1 MMKKVGLVIQILLI
15 LFLCGCNEKEIVTED
30 DSVLSSEQIITVDSN
45 DTSQNGDLID
55 DFLNGD
61 IPAYYDDDRPLWFKD
76 MLFDEAE
83 WDSYSLGVRAGF
95 VMKSYKEYYEY
106 ITAGE
111 EHWGSLDYIDFDND
125 GEDEQSLNGPYG
137 GMCLDIQGDCVRIM
151 AHGQG
156 TAIVLDY
163 VLVDDIYWIVYKD
176 TTHSG
181 RQHYHFIRYNGGES
195 IEEEHILEWHED
207 ENGER
212 RHYYDDEVI
221 TEEKYEEIRMQYF
234 EEK

>member
-45 DTSQNGDLID
+45 DTSENRDLID

-83 WDSYSLGVRAGF
+83 WDSYSLGVRA
-95 VMKSYKEYYEY
+95 
-106 ITAGE
+106 
-111 EHWGSLDYIDFDND
+111 DFDND

-137 GMCLDIQGDCVRIM
+137 GMCLDIQGDSVRIM

-156 TAIVLDY
+156 TAVVLDY
-163 VLVDDIYWIVYKD
+163 VLVEDIYWIVYKD

-212 RHYYDDEVI
+212 RHYYDDEEI
-221 TEEKYEEIRMQYF
+221 TEEKYEEIRVQYF

>member
-45 DTSQNGDLID
+45 DTSENGDLID

-83 WDSYSLGVRAGF
+83 WDSYSLGVRA
-95 VMKSYKEYYEY
+95 
-106 ITAGE
+106 
-111 EHWGSLDYIDFDND
+111 DFDND

-151 AHGQG
+151 AYGQG

-212 RHYYDDEVI
+212 RHYYDDEEI
-221 TEEKYEEIRMQYF
+221 TEERYEEIRTQYF

>member
-83 WDSYSLGVRAGF
+83 WDSYSLGVRA
-95 VMKSYKEYYEY
+95 
-106 ITAGE
+106 
-111 EHWGSLDYIDFDND
+111 DFDND

>member
-1 MMKKVGLVIQILLI
+1 MKKIILI
-15 LFLCGCNEKEIVTED
+15 IFNFIIVCLCGCNNED
-30 DSVLSSEQIITVDSN
+30 AVQENSNVFSSEHIIIIDINNEEQS
-45 DTSQNGDLID
+45 GDLID

-83 WDSYSLGVRAGF
+83 WDSYSLGVRA
-95 VMKSYKEYYEY
+95 
-106 ITAGE
+106 
-111 EHWGSLDYIDFDND
+111 DFDND

-151 AHGQG
+151 AYGQG

-181 RQHYHFIRYNGGES
+181 RQHYHFIRYNGGQS

-212 RHYYDDEVI
+212 RHYYDDEEI
-221 TEEKYEEIRMQYF
+221 TEERYEEIRTQYF
-234 EEK
+234 AEK

>member
-83 WDSYSLGVRAGF
+83 WDSYSLGVRA
-95 VMKSYKEYYEY
+95 
-106 ITAGE
+106 
-111 EHWGSLDYIDFDND
+111 DFDND

-156 TAIVLDY
+156 TAVVLDY

-212 RHYYDDEVI
+212 RHYYDDEEI
-221 TEEKYEEIRMQYF
+221 TEERYEEIRTQYF

>member
-45 DTSQNGDLID
+45 DTSENGDLID

-83 WDSYSLGVRAGF
+83 WDSYSLGVRA
-95 VMKSYKEYYEY
+95 
-106 ITAGE
+106 
-111 EHWGSLDYIDFDND
+111 DFDND

-151 AHGQG
+151 AYGQG

-212 RHYYDDEVI
+212 RHYYDDEEI
-221 TEEKYEEIRMQYF
+221 TEERYEEIRVQYF

>member
-45 DTSQNGDLID
+45 DTSENRDLID

-83 WDSYSLGVRAGF
+83 WDSYSLGVRA
-95 VMKSYKEYYEY
+95 
-106 ITAGE
+106 
-111 EHWGSLDYIDFDND
+111 DFDND

-221 TEEKYEEIRMQYF
+221 TEERYEEIRMQYF

>member
-1 MMKKVGLVIQILLI
+1 MKKIILI
-15 LFLCGCNEKEIVTED
+15 IFNFIIVCLCGCNNEDAVLENSNAFNSEHIIIADINDEEK
-30 DSVLSSEQIITVDSN
+30 
-45 DTSQNGDLID
+45 NGDLID

-61 IPAYYDDDRPLWFKD
+61 IPAYYDNDRPLWFKD
-76 MLFDEAE
+76 LLFDEAE
-83 WDSYSLGVRAGF
+83 WDSYSLGVRA
-95 VMKSYKEYYEY
+95 
-106 ITAGE
+106 
-111 EHWGSLDYIDFDND
+111 DFDND
-125 GEDEQSLNGPYG
+125 GENEQILNGPYG

-156 TAIVLDY
+156 TATVLDY

-176 TTHSG
+176 TGHC
-181 RQHYHFIRYNGGES
+181 RAYFHFIRYNGGEN
-195 IEEEHILEWHED
+195 IEEEHILEWHDD

>member
-15 LFLCGCNEKEIVTED
+15 LFLCGCNEEEIVTED

-45 DTSQNGDLID
+45 DTSENRDLID

-83 WDSYSLGVRAGF
+83 WDSYSLGVRA
-95 VMKSYKEYYEY
+95 
-106 ITAGE
+106 
-111 EHWGSLDYIDFDND
+111 DFDND

-156 TAIVLDY
+156 TAVVLDY

-212 RHYYDDEVI
+212 RHYYDDEEI

-234 EEK
+234 AEK

>member
-45 DTSQNGDLID
+45 DTSENRDLID

-83 WDSYSLGVRAGF
+83 WDSYSLGVRA
-95 VMKSYKEYYEY
+95 
-106 ITAGE
+106 
-111 EHWGSLDYIDFDND
+111 DFDND

-151 AHGQG
+151 AYGQG

-212 RHYYDDEVI
+212 RHYYDDEEI
-221 TEEKYEEIRMQYF
+221 TEEKYEEIRVQYF
-234 EEK
+234 AEK

>member
-15 LFLCGCNEKEIVTED
+15 LFLCGCNEKKIVTED

-45 DTSQNGDLID
+45 DTSENRDLID

-83 WDSYSLGVRAGF
+83 WDSYSLGVRA
-95 VMKSYKEYYEY
+95 
-106 ITAGE
+106 
-111 EHWGSLDYIDFDND
+111 DFDND

-212 RHYYDDEVI
+212 RHYYDDEEI
-221 TEEKYEEIRMQYF
+221 TEERYEEIRTQYF

>member
-45 DTSQNGDLID
+45 DTLENGDLID

-83 WDSYSLGVRAGF
+83 WDSYSLGVRA
-95 VMKSYKEYYEY
+95 
-106 ITAGE
+106 
-111 EHWGSLDYIDFDND
+111 DFDND

-212 RHYYDDEVI
+212 RHYYDDEEI
-221 TEEKYEEIRMQYF
+221 TEERYEEIRTQYF

>member
-45 DTSQNGDLID
+45 DTSENGDLID

-83 WDSYSLGVRAGF
+83 WDSYSLGVRA
-95 VMKSYKEYYEY
+95 
-106 ITAGE
+106 
-111 EHWGSLDYIDFDND
+111 DFDND

-221 TEEKYEEIRMQYF
+221 TEERYEEIRMQYF
-234 EEK
+234 AEK

>member
-45 DTSQNGDLID
+45 DTSENGDLID

-83 WDSYSLGVRAGF
+83 WDSYSLGVRA
-95 VMKSYKEYYEY
+95 
-106 ITAGE
+106 
-111 EHWGSLDYIDFDND
+111 DFDND

-151 AHGQG
+151 AYGQG

-221 TEEKYEEIRMQYF
+221 TEEKYEEIRVQYF
-234 EEK
+234 AEK

>member
-45 DTSQNGDLID
+45 DTSENGDLID

-83 WDSYSLGVRAGF
+83 WDSYSLGVRA
-95 VMKSYKEYYEY
+95 
-106 ITAGE
+106 
-111 EHWGSLDYIDFDND
+111 DFDND

-151 AHGQG
+151 AYGQG